1 MFSKTPRFLPFCFA
15 LVATSAS
22 AAETAHTLNEL
33 VVTASGS
40 EQALTQA
47 PASISVINR
56 SDIKNRAYR
65 DITDVIEDVPGV
77 IATGGGS
84 RTDIS
89 IRGLPAEY
97 TLLMVDGRKVSG
109 RESQPNGSSGLEQGW
124 LPPLEAIE
132 RIEIIRGPMSTL
144 YGSDAVGGVINIIT
158 KKTGQSWQGNLR
170 ADRTFQDNPDSGD
183 YYQTQFN
190 VSGPLIDELLSVRL
204 SGSYFDREEDDILR
218 GYSGNELANHQAALS
233 LTPTRSDTV
242 TLTHSGYNQD
252 RTFTS
257 GRSLPLRNNSG
268 ETRNTRRAVS
278 LAHSGDY
285 NTLGTDSFVQNE
297 WIENQ
302 GRDITIENRTARN
315 QWSLPLGLH
324 SLTLGAGYEDN
335 QLDDET
341 TNAGSVSEIS
351 NSQWSVFAEDEW
363 FIGDRFTLTLGARL
377 DDNERY
383 NTHVS
388 PRIYGVWAIDD
399 TWTLKSGVS
408 TGYRAPDLRELSP
421 EWVQESRGGDIY
433 GNPDLE
439 PETSVNTEL
448 GIYFQPGKRFQANVT
463 GFHNK
468 FEDKLM
474 VVDCPASRCNASN
487 ARYNINIDTAET
499 RGVELAAS
507 LALLDDLDLQ
517 TSYTYTRSEQT
528 SGDNEGQPLTQIPE
542 HLLNL
547 NARWQIHSAL
557 QSWVK
562 LSYRGEESE
571 PASLQSRNTVRAPSN
586 MVTDFGGSWQAT
598 PNVRVMAGI
607 YNVFDESFTYDEYGY
622 VDDGRRYWLAA
633 DISFGT
639 F

>member
-1 MFSKTPRFLPFCFA
+1 MPLNTRRFLPACFA
-15 LVATSAS
+15 LLATSAS
-22 AAETAHTLNEL
+22 ATETAYTLNEL
-33 VVTASGS
+33 VVTASGD

-47 PASISVINR
+47 PASISVIKS

-97 TLLMVDGRKVSG
+97 TLLMVDGKKVSG
-109 RESQPNGSSGLEQGW
+109 RESQPSGSSGLEQGW

-132 RIEIIRGPMSTL
+132 RIEIVRGPMSTL
-144 YGSDAVGGVINIIT
+144 YGSDAIGGVINIIT
-158 KKTGQSWQGNLR
+158 KKSGQSWQGNLR
-170 ADRTFQDNPDSGD
+170 AERTFQDNSDSGD
-183 YYQTQFN
+183 YYQNQFN
-190 VSGPLIDELLSVRL
+190 VSGPLIDELLSLQL
-204 SGSYFDREEDDILR
+204 SGAYFDREEDDILR
-218 GYSGNELANHQAALS
+218 GYSGNELTSYQAALN
-233 LTPTRSDTV
+233 LTPTSSDTV
-242 TLTHSGYNQD
+242 TLAHSGYNQD
-252 RTFTS
+252 RSFTS
-257 GRSLPLRNNSG
+257 GKSQPLRNNSG

-285 NTLGTDSFVQNE
+285 NTLSTESFAQNE
-297 WIENQ
+297 WIENK
-302 GRDITIENRTARN
+302 GRDITIENRTARS
-315 QWSLPLGLH
+315 QWSLPLVLH
-324 SLTLGAGYEDN
+324 FLTFGASYEDN
-335 QLDDET
+335 RLDDET

-363 FIGDRFTLTLGARL
+363 FITDSFTLTLGARF

-383 NTHVS
+383 DTHFS
-388 PRIYGVWAIDD
+388 PRIYGVWAIDN

-408 TGYRAPDLRELSP
+408 TGYRAPSLRELSP
-421 EWVQESRGGDIY
+421 EWVQQSRGGDIY

-448 GIYFQPGKRFQANVT
+448 GIYFQPSKRFQANVT

-468 FEDKLM
+468 FDDKLM
-474 VVDCPASRCNASN
+474 IVDCPASRCNASN

-499 RGVELAAS
+499 RGLELAAS
-507 LALLDDLDLQ
+507 LALTDNLDLQ
-517 TSYTYTRSEQT
+517 TSYTNTRSEQT
-528 SGDNEGQPLTQIPE
+528 SGGNEGQPLTQIPE

-547 NARWQIHSAL
+547 NARWQINSAL

-571 PASLQSRNTVRAPSN
+571 PASLQSRNTLRAPSN
-586 MVTDFGGSWQAT
+586 TATDFGGSWQAT
-598 PNVRVMAGI
+598 PNVRLMAGI
-607 YNVFDESFTYDEYGY
+607 YNAFNETYAYDEYGY
-622 VDDGRRYWLAA
+622 VEDGRKYWLAA